1 MKVSAKKIQEWSNEV
16 ISTVAWQRVILKA
29 LPQLREEGLEL
40 SDLMNPTNL
49 MLSDKAFEII
59 ASATEELYQTEIP
72 FECVTV

>member
-40 SDLMNPTNL
+40 SDLMNPANL
-49 MLSDKAFEII
+49 VLSDRAFEII
-59 ASATEELYQTEIP
+59 TSTIEELYQAEVP
-72 FECVTV
+72 SEYVLV